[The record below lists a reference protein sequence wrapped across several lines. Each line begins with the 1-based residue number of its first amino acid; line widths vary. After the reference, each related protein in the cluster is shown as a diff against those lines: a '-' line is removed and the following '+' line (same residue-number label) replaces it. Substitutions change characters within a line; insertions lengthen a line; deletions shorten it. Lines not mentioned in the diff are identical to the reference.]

1 MLTTETKDLAEI
13 KVIIADLL
21 TNPVNQGLTVGI
33 VDPAD
38 YQNITGLENLAD
50 SANSSHVYFVGK
62 LNDEIVSISAAGKFI
77 DPTTQRVKILHRLNY
92 VRPDHHKKNVGS
104 YLLKQKA
111 DYFQNNNWN
120 EDDDTIHFGYT
131 LIDSEEDFFSI
142 LKWDLYTVNE
152 HTSQVYLGY
161 KARWGQYK
169 TILDSVIEIV

>member
-1 MLTTETKDLAEI
+1 MLTTETKNLAEI

-21 TNPVNQGLTVGI
+21 TNPINQGLTVGI
-33 VDPAD
+33 VDPTD
-38 YQNITGLENLAD
+38 YQNITGLEKLAD

-77 DPTTQRVKILHRLNY
+77 DPTTQKVKILHRLNY
-92 VRPDHHKKNVGS
+92 VRHDLLKKNIGS

-120 EDDDTIHFGYT
+120 EDDNTIHFAYT

-142 LKWDLYTVNE
+142 LKWDLYNVKE
-152 HTSQVYLGY
+152 HDNKVYMAY
-161 KARWGQYK
+161 KTRWEQYK

>member
-1 MLTTETKDLAEI
+1 MFTTETKNLDEI

-21 TNPVNQGLTVGI
+21 THPINQGLNVGI
-33 VDPAD
+33 VDPAA
-38 YQNITGLENLAD
+38 YQNITGLSNLAD

-77 DPTTQRVKILHRLNY
+77 DPTTQKVKILHRLNY
-92 VRPDHHKKNVGS
+92 VRPDLLKKNIGS

-120 EDDDTIHFGYT
+120 EDDNTIHFAYT
-131 LIDSEEDFFSI
+131 LIDNEEDFFSI

-152 HTSQVYLGY
+152 HASQVYLGY
-161 KARWGQYK
+161 KVRWEQYK